1 MFLTFL
7 RVINLWVSQLKVV
20 ACNSSKTNKQANK
33 QVAHKHKNIVFMF
46 RELVHNMILVIG
58 SELETYSH
66 TNSVLGGIL
75 ILKSTVGESDTQ
87 GRSQ

>member
-1 MFLTFL
+1 MF
-7 RVINLWVSQLKVV
+7 S
-20 ACNSSKTNKQANK
+20 
-33 QVAHKHKNIVFMF
+33 
-46 RELVHNMILVIG
+46 ELVDNMILVLG

>member
-1 MFLTFL
+1 MWLVTPAKQT
-7 RVINLWVSQLKVV
+7 NKQ
-20 ACNSSKTNKQANK
+20 TNKQA
-33 QVAHKHKNIVFMF
+33 AHRHKNIVSMF
-46 RELVHNMILVIG
+46 SELVDNMILVLG